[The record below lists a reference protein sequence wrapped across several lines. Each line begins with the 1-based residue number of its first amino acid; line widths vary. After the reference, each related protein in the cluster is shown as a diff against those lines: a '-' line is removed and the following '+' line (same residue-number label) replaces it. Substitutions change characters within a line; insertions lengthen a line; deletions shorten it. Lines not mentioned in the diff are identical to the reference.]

1 MALSRWQKLILW
13 WWRRRRQKRQRC
25 RRFGVHPINRSRK
38 LHGAYYHLKP
48 DLLEHEEK
56 FVDYVRMTP
65 DKYKALL
72 DLCAADLEK
81 YKNFRQPI
89 SADER
94 LLLVLR

>member
-1 MALSRWQKLILW
+1 M
-13 WWRRRRQKRQRC
+13 
-25 RRFGVHPINRSRK
+25 HPINRSRK
-38 LHGAYYHLKP
+38 LHGAYYHLKL

-72 DLCAADLEK
+72 NLCAADLEK
-81 YKNFRQPI
+81 KYTNFRQPI

-94 LLLVLR
+94 LLLVLAFFILPLDGTLR